1 MQKSG
6 SLDRTCFDAG
16 KYKEL
21 LSELCIKLGR
31 CDIWWWLLSFVCQL
45 FRGIFVVSFPECC
58 SNLARLLWHCGVM
71 ESMEINER
79 ENVIFLR
86 LSNYKNTLFIL
97 CSCTSQKP
105 SHGDISGTK
114 SGIIDLLVS
123 KQRKQ
128 ISEEKKQMN
137 TKNYQQKKINK

>member
-1 MQKSG
+1 
-6 SLDRTCFDAG
+6 
-16 KYKEL
+16 
-21 LSELCIKLGR
+21 
-31 CDIWWWLLSFVCQL
+31 
-45 FRGIFVVSFPECC
+45 
-58 SNLARLLWHCGVM
+58 M

-86 LSNYKNTLFIL
+86 LSNYKNTLFLL

-128 ISEEKKQMN
+128 ISEEKNKGLAAER
-137 TKNYQQKKINK
+137 KAKKIQVGIVSFGCNLGEMFTFMGRT